1 MSRRTLALMLLVGG
15 AASAQQPTAVVRGTV
30 VGEGTAGLPYAIV
43 SLEPTARERFTDSTG
58 AFDFGRVVTG
68 SMRLRARRVGFH
80 PLDTLITVTPDMP
93 PLSVRMEP
101 LRIVLATI
109 RVTGRRCRAG
119 GAPDP
124 ATSPEVAAIFEQLR
138 ENARRYRLLTTRY
151 PFVYRT
157 VRTFE
162 GPGLYAATRQQQS
175 DTLTMSS
182 ASDWSYA
189 PGSVVT
195 NVVID
200 GRSERQMNIPA
211 LAQLAD
217 SAFVANHCFDYAGV
231 SKEFGRPL
239 VRVDFRPTMDLDT
252 PDIEG
257 SVYLDPEHD
266 YIVRRL
272 VVSLTQAA
280 RVAQGLDALD
290 VTTVYRETRPP
301 IVVLDTVIAVRR
313 GKAPNGRPVRR
324 VERQTFVDFS
334 FRRGVT
340 PP

>member
-1 MSRRTLALMLLVGG
+1 MLLAGE
-15 AASAQQPTAVVRGTV
+15 AAAQQPTAVVSGTV
-30 VGEGTAGLPYAIV
+30 RGEGTSGLPYAIV
-43 SLEPTARERFTDSTG
+43 SVEPGGRERFTDSTG
-58 AFDFGRVVTG
+58 AFDFGRIATG
-68 SMRLRARRVGFH
+68 QAHLRARRIGYR

-101 LRIVLATI
+101 LKIVLATI
-109 RVTGRRCRAG
+109 RVTGRRCRVG

-124 ATSPEVAAIFEQLR
+124 TTSPEVAAIFDQLR

-157 VRTFE
+157 TRTFE
-162 GPGLYAATRQQQS
+162 EPGLYTATRQKT

-182 ASDWSYA
+182 ASEWSYA
-189 PGSVVT
+189 PGRVVSD
-195 NVVID
+195 VALG

-217 SAFVANHCFDYAGV
+217 SAFIANHCFDYAGV
-231 SKEFGRPL
+231 SKAFGRPL
-239 VRVDFRPTMDLDT
+239 VRVDFRPTIDLDE

-272 VVSLTQAA
+272 VVSLTHAA
-280 RVAQGLDALD
+280 RVAQDLDALD

-301 IVVLDTVIAVRR
+301 IVVLDTVVAVRR
-313 GKAPNGRPVRR
+313 GTATNGRPVRR

>member
-1 MSRRTLALMLLVGG
+1 MNKHTVALMLLVGG
-15 AASAQQPTAVVRGTV
+15 AASAQQPTAIVRGTV
-30 VGEGTAGLPYAIV
+30 VGEGTGGLAYAIV
-43 SLEPTARERFTDSTG
+43 SVEPGGRERFTDSTG

-68 SMRLRARRVGFH
+68 SARLRARRIGFH

-109 RVTGRRCRAG
+109 RVTGRRCRSG

-138 ENARRYRLLTTRY
+138 ENARRYRLVATRY

-162 GPGLYAATRQQQS
+162 EPGLYAATRQKS

-182 ASDWSYA
+182 ASEWSYA

-195 NVVID
+195 NVVIG

-231 SKEFGRPL
+231 SKAFGRPL
-239 VRVDFRPTMDLDT
+239 VRVDFRPTMDLDV

-257 SVYLDPEHD
+257 SVYLDAEHD

-280 RVAQGLDALD
+280 RVAQDLDALD
-290 VTTVYRETRPP
+290 VTTVYRDTRPP
-301 IVVLDTVIAVRR
+301 IVVLDTVVAVRR
-313 GKAPNGRPVRR
+313 GKATNGRQVRR